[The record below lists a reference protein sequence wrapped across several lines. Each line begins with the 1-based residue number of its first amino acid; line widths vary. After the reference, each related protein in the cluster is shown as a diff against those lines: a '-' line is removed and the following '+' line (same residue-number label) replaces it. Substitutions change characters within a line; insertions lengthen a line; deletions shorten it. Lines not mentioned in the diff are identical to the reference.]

1 MIETLLVLMVIGV
14 CIIIALASALLLLV
28 LRQRPE
34 SAQDFF
40 RNLVTT
46 SEKAQDESLRGQCK
60 DIREELSS
68 SLTVTRAELSAGM
81 DRMRTAA
88 SETQLQFQKGV
99 QERLDVFGQSL
110 NQSTDRVAGVLRE
123 NRVELVKTLQ
133 ERLEALQ
140 RTTAE
145 SAATQVAT
153 MAEMKEKVSSSV
165 SDGLKEIQEKNEQ
178 KLEQMRLTVDEKLQ
192 KTLDERLTQSFEVV
206 NKQLI
211 EVQKGLTEMQTLA
224 QDVGGLKRALTNV
237 KVRGMLGE
245 SQLGALLEQ
254 FLTRD
259 QYDENVAVKPR
270 SAERVE
276 FAIRLPGG
284 EDGGPL
290 WLPIDSKLPLDGYQR
305 LQDTYENGEKAAWT
319 QAGKAFESQLYT
331 QAAAISSKYI
341 DVPHTTDFALMYLP
355 FEGLYAE
362 AIRRPGVFQDIQRT
376 HRVTIVG
383 PTTLAAF
390 VYSLQVG
397 FKTLAVSKQ
406 SSEVWRLLGAIKTEF
421 GKFGDAVS
429 SVQKNL
435 ESASSNLSKVSTRA
449 RQMEKKLDGVQALP
463 QEEALKLLPVGSEKF
478 GNGEDQA

>member
-1 MIETLLVLMVIGV
+1 
-14 CIIIALASALLLLV
+14 
-28 LRQRPE
+28 
-34 SAQDFF
+34 
-40 RNLVTT
+40 
-46 SEKAQDESLRGQCK
+46 
-60 DIREELSS
+60 
-68 SLTVTRAELSAGM
+68 
-81 DRMRTAA
+81 
-88 SETQLQFQKGV
+88 
-99 QERLDVFGQSL
+99 
-110 NQSTDRVAGVLRE
+110 
-123 NRVELVKTLQ
+123 VELVKTLQ

-140 RTTAE
+140 KTTSDSTE
-145 SAATQVAT
+145 KQVTT
-153 MAEMKEKVSSSV
+153 MTEMKDKVSSSV
-165 SDGLKEIQEKNEQ
+165 ADGLKEIQEKNEQ

-259 QYDENVAVKPR
+259 QYEENVAVKPR
-270 SAERVE
+270 SSERVE

-290 WLPIDSKLPLDGYQR
+290 WLPIDSKLPLDAYQR
-305 LQDTYENGEKAAWT
+305 LQDTYENGEKAAWA

-362 AIRRPGVFQDIQRT
+362 AIRRPGVFQDIQKT

-397 FKTLAVSKQ
+397 FKTLAISKQ

-435 ESASSNLSKVSTRA
+435 ETASSNLSKVSTRA
-449 RQMEKKLDGVQALP
+449 RQMEKRLDGVQALP

>member
-1 MIETLLVLMVIGV
+1 MIEALLIILVVGV
-14 CIIIALASALLLLV
+14 CILVTLVIFLLLLF
-28 LRQRPE
+28 RKQRPE
-34 SAQDFF
+34 SLQDFI
-40 RNLVTT
+40 RNLVTSSDKT
-46 SEKAQDESLRGQCK
+46 QDESLRGQCK
-60 DIREELSS
+60 DIREEVSS
-68 SLTVTRAELSAGM
+68 SLTVTRAELSAGL
-81 DRMRTAA
+81 DRMRSTA
-88 SETQLQFQKGV
+88 SENQVQFQKGV
-99 QERLDVFGQSL
+99 QDRLDVFSQSL
-110 NQSTDRVAGVLRE
+110 NQNTDRIAGVLQE

-140 RTTAE
+140 KTTSDSTE
-145 SAATQVAT
+145 KQVTT
-153 MAEMKEKVSSSV
+153 MTEMKDKVSSSV
-165 SDGLKEIQEKNEQ
+165 ADGLKEIQEKNEQ

-259 QYDENVAVKPR
+259 QYQENVAVKPR
-270 SAERVE
+270 SSERVE

-290 WLPIDSKLPLDGYQR
+290 WLPIDSKLPLDAYQR
-305 LQDTYENGEKAAWT
+305 LQDTYENGEKAAWA

-362 AIRRPGVFQDIQRT
+362 AIRRPGVFQDIQKT

-397 FKTLAVSKQ
+397 FKTLAISKQ

-435 ESASSNLSKVSTRA
+435 ETASSNLSKVSTRA
-449 RQMEKKLDGVQALP
+449 RQMEKRLDGVQALP